1 MKKLF
6 VVMLCMMTALPALAQ
21 YRPRPHPRPTPTQ
34 QCQVVAVDRYSRVV
48 ARFYAHTDWRT
59 GQCRDG
65 LRQCNFEIRRRGWY
79 DVRCAQLRNR
89 W

>member
-6 VVMLCMMTALPALAQ
+6 VALMFLVTALPAFAQ
-21 YRPRPHPRPTPTQ
+21 RYPT

-48 ARFYAHTDWRT
+48 ARFYAQTDWRT

-65 LRQCNFEIRRRGWY
+65 LRQCHFEIRSRGWY

>member
-6 VVMLCMMTALPALAQ
+6 VILMFLMIALPAFAQ
-21 YRPRPHPRPTPTQ
+21 GYPA
-34 QCQVVAVDRYSRVV
+34 QCQVVGIDRYNRIV
-48 ARFYAHTDWRT
+48 ARFYAQTDWRT